1 MNSIQDLIGL
11 QKIDTHLEEIE
22 ELLGNLPRKVA
33 ALKSEEKTL
42 TSDFEQGKER
52 LKEIKVELHKAEVNV
67 TEYKEKIEKLKDQL
81 FLVTNNKQYDALM
94 HEIDSLKEKLD
105 QNETKELELLEEK
118 DKFVN
123 NIENEG
129 TQLKSL
135 ADKLITRK
143 KKLEIALSE
152 SAGEKS
158 ALEQK
163 RQDKVKQIDPHNI
176 ALYNQVSAARDGL
189 AVVHLSGSSC
199 SGCGAAITMQTVSE
213 IRSRNAIYR
222 CDVCS
227 RFVYSNHNS
236 IN

>member
-67 TEYKEKIEKLKDQL
+67 TGYKEKIEKLKDQL

-118 DKFVN
+118 D
-123 NIENEG
+123 
-129 TQLKSL
+129 Q
-135 ADKLITRK
+135 
-143 KKLEIALSE
+143 LSE
-152 SAGEKS
+152 QVQNQEKTLESISFGEGSISGTIKFEGKGPKMKP
-158 ALEQK
+158 L
-163 RQDKVKQIDPHNI
+163 RIDADPICVAN
-176 ALYNQVSAARDGL
+176 NDFKGT
-189 AVVHLSGSSC
+189 HLS
-199 SGCGAAITMQTVSE
+199 
-213 IRSRNAIYR
+213 
-222 CDVCS
+222 
-227 RFVYSNHNS
+227 F
-236 IN
+236 

>member
-67 TEYKEKIEKLKDQL
+67 TGYKEKIEKLKDQL

-118 DKFVN
+118 D
-123 NIENEG
+123 
-129 TQLKSL
+129 QLSEQVQNQEKSL
-135 ADKLITRK
+135 GSISKDLGSQSV
-143 KKLEIALSE
+143 KLEKAIAE
-152 SAGEKS
+152 SDSEKS
-158 ALEQK
+158 ELKKRKAEKTKDISINILARYKKIFSAKDSLAGVSLEG
-163 RQDKVKQIDPHNI
+163 R
-176 ALYNQVSAARDGL
+176 ACG
-189 AVVHLSGSSC
+189 
-199 SGCGAAITMQTVSE
+199 GCGAVLPPQLVTEVKTLSI
-213 IRSRNAIYR
+213 IIN
-222 CDVCS
+222 CS
-227 RFVYSNHNS
+227 ICGRFLFWDKPK
-236 IN
+236 